1 MWIDKRRRVRMIDG
15 FESSRFVSKFAPSLI
30 LIPGYIRGKFEAEE
44 DAYFI
49 KFYRLELLI

>member
-1 MWIDKRRRVRMIDG
+1 MMVFIG

-30 LIPGYIRGKFEAEE
+30 LIRGKFEAEE

-49 KFYRLELLI
+49 KFYRLDLELFI